1 MASVYKTLSSS
12 SNVERAP
19 TGEKKIKQRVLMLVR
34 EAHAEKNE
42 SMLTRYAEFERNHIP
57 PSPFTA
63 GSLFS
68 HVSKPRIELTLFIFL
83 RKPRPH
89 SRKEA
94 KLDTK
99 TKLHQ
104 LNELAG
110 RFTILFPVRFFNRS

>member
-12 SNVERAP
+12 SNVEKAP

-63 GSLFS
+63 GPLFS
-68 HVSKPRIELTLFIFL
+68 HVSMPRTELTLIIFL
-83 RKPRPH
+83 
-89 SRKEA
+89 
-94 KLDTK
+94 TK
-99 TKLHQ
+99 TQATFSKRGKARHKNQ
-104 LNELAG
+104 APPAK
-110 RFTILFPVRFFNRS
+110 RTCW